1 MISYVWIS
9 AKACGRPS
17 KVSRSCQKNR
27 RFWPMYD
34 KSDITLMYD
43 KSDFI
48 NLFHSKTWST
58 RDNFAKVRSRR
69 WNNGF
74 VNSEGVQG
82 PAHGINALKPPFG
95 KL

>member
-1 MISYVWIS
+1 MFGFLQRRVVGPRKCLGR
-9 AKACGRPS
+9 AK
-17 KVSRSCQKNR
+17 KNC
-27 RFWPMYD
+27 RFWPMYN

-69 WNNGF
+69 WNNEF

-82 PAHGINALKPPFG
+82 PAHGINALKPTFG
-95 KL
+95 KP